1 MKSGVLTVRDAGSWW
16 LSIPNSGK
24 FTKYF
29 IQGGCKDHQTSGE
42 RVSCKR
48 FLFHQVTDSVLL
60 IERTVCSRPSHH
72 FLLSGRKAVL
82 GMVKKSKYSEVLK
95 AELEERR
102 TTSQVKFHMKYHIH
116 DIVGA
121 ELVER

>member
-1 MKSGVLTVRDAGSWW
+1 MGEQL
-16 LSIPNSGK
+16 
-24 FTKYF
+24 
-29 IQGGCKDHQTSGE
+29 E
-42 RVSCKR
+42 RVSVILCFVDLTCK
-48 FLFHQVTDSVLL
+48 FLILKTFDNALL
-60 IERTVCSRPSHH
+60 IGTNCFHPL
-72 FLLSGRKAVL
+72 FLSGRKAVL

-102 TTSQVKFHMKYHIH
+102 TTSHVKFHMKYHIH